1 MPEPGSADSLVDHL
15 RQTLAARAGDA
26 DEVLVHE
33 RAEPAHAA
41 SLGILRPHLPKP
53 LALALLD
60 SGISQLYTHQV
71 AAVEH
76 VRAGRNVVLAS
87 PTASGKSLAFALP
100 TLERL
105 LSEQERHALYLY
117 PTKALIG
124 DQLRALREL
133 ATAIGVEE
141 PPRVAVLTGDTRRD
155 ERLTLAAH
163 PPAILLANPDILHH
177 SLLPDHRRWREFLA
191 GLEVV
196 VLDELHSYRGVF
208 GAHVALVL
216 RRLRRLA
223 ALYRAS
229 PCFIAA
235 SATISNPTE
244 LAEHVVG
251 LPFVDVQ
258 GDAAGAG
265 PRRFVFWRPPL
276 RGDPD
281 ANEHE
286 SVLFEAA
293 TIFSEALRAGHSGIL
308 FGRARMSVERMLL
321 DVRRLV
327 GTELAERVSAYKS
340 GYRADERA
348 RIEAGLRSGRLRG
361 VVSTNALE
369 LGIDVG
375 SLDLAVLAG
384 YPGSTMSFWQQ
395 AGRVGRRADREAVVV
410 LVAGDD
416 ALDQYVIQHPE
427 AFFGRAME
435 HAAVDPSNAAV
446 QLGHLLCAA
455 SESPLSSD
463 DMKLWPENAVGLVR
477 RLAEAGEL
485 STGEPWQSVGGAP
498 HADVSLRG
506 TSRSPYSLQVGRQ
519 VLGTIEPPWLQ
530 RECYPGAVYLHN
542 GRAYRAVSLLDAAHV
557 VQLEPADQ
565 DARTDPLLEL
575 DVAPR
580 GEPLASRDV
589 PRGESRLPVTL
600 TPLSVREHIVGYRER
615 RQHQSLSFA
624 LNQPLESVLD
634 TIGVSIDLPW
644 SLAPD
649 SSSVHAFEH
658 ALVNALPLALLCD
671 RRDVGSSSEAN
682 RVYIYDFAE
691 GGIGL
696 ADKAFHLLE
705 TLFERAAALVRDCPC
720 SEGCPNCLHLSGCAD
735 ANRNLDKVG
744 GLALLLG
751 RSVSAARAASEV
763 LRGSARQRPARDRA
777 ERRRRLRDIAD
788 ADVRARYAGYSAS
801 APSSELPTGQAV
813 VPDWLQP
820 GVLASDPT
828 FGLVVVWDV
837 GLYGTAEVQP
847 LSGGNVE
854 RVPVSGLSPPAPG

>member
-1 MPEPGSADSLVDHL
+1 MPEPSSADSLIDHL
-15 RQTLAARAGDA
+15 RQTLAARASDPE
-26 DEVLVHE
+26 EVLVHE
-33 RAEPAHAA
+33 RAEPAREATLGVLRPRLPAPLAHALLK
-41 SLGILRPHLPKP
+41 LGIN
-53 LALALLD
+53 
-60 SGISQLYTHQV
+60 QLYAHQV
-71 AAVEH
+71 AAVEQ
-76 VRAGRNVVLAS
+76 VRAGHNVVLAS

-100 TLERL
+100 TLERIL
-105 LSEQERHALYLY
+105 ESRPALDSAESRTRHALYLY

-133 ATAIGVEE
+133 VAAMPLDQ
-141 PPRVAVLTGDTRRD
+141 PPRVGVLTGDTPRE
-155 ERLTLAAH
+155 ERMRLADQ
-163 PPAILLANPDILHH
+163 PPAILLANPDILHR
-177 SLLPDHRRWREFLA
+177 SLLPDHRRWRRLLS

-223 ALYRAS
+223 ATYGAEPR
-229 PCFIAA
+229 FIAA

-251 LPFVDVQ
+251 LPFVDIQ

-281 ANEHE
+281 ANEHQ
-286 SVLFEAA
+286 SVLLEAA
-293 TIFSEALRAGHSGIL
+293 SIFSEALRAGYSGIL
-308 FGRARMSVERMLL
+308 FGRARISVERMLL

-327 GTELAERVSAYKS
+327 GPDLAERVSAYKS

-455 SESPLSSD
+455 SESAVEAAELS
-463 DMKLWPENAVGLVR
+463 LWPDNAPGLVQ
-477 RLAEAGEL
+477 RLADAGEL
-485 STGEPWQSVGGAP
+485 SPAPPWRNLGGAP

-530 RECYPGAVYLHN
+530 RECHPGAVYLHN
-542 GRAYRAVSLLDAAHV
+542 GRGYRVVELDSSAARV
-557 VQLEPADQ
+557 VKLEPADL
-565 DARTDPLLEL
+565 DGRTDPLVEI
-575 DVAPR
+575 DVAAR
-580 GEPLASRDV
+580 GEPLASREV
-589 PRGESRLPVTL
+589 VRGDSRLIVTL
-600 TPLSVREHIVGYRER
+600 TPLSVRERVVGYRELR
-615 RQHQSLSFA
+615 HHQSLSFA
-624 LNQPLESVLD
+624 LKEPLESVLD
-634 TIGVSIDLPW
+634 TVGLWWDLP
-644 SLAPD
+644 SALDPD
-649 SSSVHAFEH
+649 KPAVHAFEH

-671 RRDVGSSSEAN
+671 RRDVGSSSAGD
-682 RVYIYDFAE
+682 RVYVYDFAE

-720 SEGCPNCLHLSGCAD
+720 SEGCPNCLQMAGCAES
-735 ANRNLDKVG
+735 NRHLDKTG
-744 GLALLLG
+744 GLALLEG
-751 RSVSAARAASEV
+751 RSVSAARAASDV
-763 LRGSARQRPARDRA
+763 LGTGSTRRRPARDRA
-777 ERRRRLRDIAD
+777 DRRRRLREIAE
-788 ADVRARYAGYSAS
+788 ADLRTRYAEAPSGPGWLQIGGLAS
-801 APSSELPTGQAV
+801 APDLGV
-813 VPDWLQP
+813 VI
-820 GVLASDPT
+820 
-828 FGLVVVWDV
+828 VWHLED
-837 GLYGTAEVQP
+837 GTAEVQP
-847 LSGGNVE
+847 LSGGAIV
-854 RVPVSGLSPPAPG
+854 RIPVSSLFPPQPE